1 MGKDQKP
8 ETKHSLE
15 VSRRGFLTGAGAV
28 ISSSIV
34 AGTESLQ
41 GARHPSGVNVFGPA
55 KVSMT
60 IKING
65 IQRTVELEPRITL
78 LDALRS
84 DLDLTGAKKV
94 CDRGTCGSCTVMIDD
109 KPAYACSILAIEA
122 QNKDVRTIEGLAQ
135 GNNMHPVQQAFVEN
149 DAQQCGYCTPG
160 FIMATVDYLSS
171 SPSNPWTPLRHLVP
185 TFHGVDRISR
195 KSLLARLFMWWTF
208 RIQEIFCRT
217 LQIGANSLY

>member
-1 MGKDQKP
+1 MGKEQNP
-8 ETKHSLE
+8 ARKHSLD
-15 VSRRGFLTGAGAV
+15 VSIRGFLTGAGAV

-135 GNNMHPVQQAFVEN
+135 GNNLHPVQQAFVEN

-160 FIMATVDYLSS
+160 MVMACKALLDKHPNPTLEQIKLGLGGNLCRCGTYAGITEAVLESS
-171 SPSNPWTPLRHLVP
+171 RNQT
-185 TFHGVDRISR
+185 SR
-195 KSLLARLFMWWTF
+195 VLKEGGPHA
-208 RIQEIFCRT
+208 
-217 LQIGANSLY
+217 